1 MAEFDERWKR
11 LVAAARIPREPLGPL
26 VRVQPRVHSERGSLL
41 ALAALLACVLL
52 ALVPWHEQVDTFL
65 ETASADLAALPAR
78 VPRPPHPPSGAS
90 ALAALLDLSPFT
102 KDSPP

>member
-11 LVAAARIPREPLGPL
+11 LVAAARIPREPPGEL
-26 VRVQPRVHSERGSLL
+26 VRLPPRAPSERRSLL
-41 ALAALLACVLL
+41 ALAALLACALL
-52 ALVPWHEQVDTFL
+52 SLVPWRDEVGGFARGAID
-65 ETASADLAALPAR
+65 ELAALPAR